1 MATIRARVRVEVA
14 GRTVRGFPMEV
25 SLTVA
30 ASQTADYVREV
41 EATFEALP
49 ASQINP
55 ITLLLLKSKNAPVT
69 LRFGGQTTVGV
80 ELLAGGVLGVVKG
93 AITTTPTLRNDHATA
108 NASVVAFVGGTSE
121 EAP

>member
-25 SLTVA
+25 SLSVP

-41 EATFEALP
+41 EATFEDLP

-55 ITLLLLKSKNAPVT
+55 INLLLLKAKNAPVT

-80 ELLAGGVLGVVKG
+80 ELATGGILGVVNG
-93 AITTTPTLRNDHATA
+93 AMPTTPTLRNDHATA
-108 NASVVAFVGGTSE
+108 NASIVAFVGGTSE
-121 EAP
+121 EA